1 MGLPGGEI
9 SDITTGR
16 LEKTG
21 AFCVGLWLR
30 RTQVL
35 SMFFIFIFFCF
46 HVILLLNMFR
56 FIVSINLENNPQTVK
71 LGRKALNDMHPTEL
85 S

>member
-56 FIVSINLENNPQTVK
+56 FIVSINLENNPQMVK